1 MDSTTESKEVKQNEE
16 SNNVVEELSTEEVE
30 IEDCSDSSESVVAE
44 PTKIQN
50 TEAEHKVVGS
60 EKQDEEEVVELV
72 GENNSEE
79 EEVEA
84 GNVPS
89 QPEIVIEYDRESANT
104 SPAPTPTATVV
115 IAQQNVAHSK
125 LEDNKENK
133 VLNEGKGEETEN
145 AEEANKTV
153 LSEDSV
159 VENKQV
165 ESSENT
171 ETTISQDQV
180 DAVQPGQSKE
190 ENWNNTIKNIISDID
205 SNIEQENCDL
215 LKQQQKELLQKQ
227 QELVQQIRQ
236 QQLIA
241 QKLADEN
248 RLHQQQLQQQQLQ
261 QQQLQQQQL
270 QQQQLQ
276 QQQLQQQQLQQQ
288 QLQQQQLQ
296 QQQLQQQQ
304 LQQQQSQPES
314 SPQPKTQN
322 LISTFE
328 QASTPTPS
336 QHKENISKYSTVEET
351 KDEFGYTK
359 NTETYEFKEST
370 NASKHI
376 DLHKIFTPA
385 TDNDAVLPRN
395 HSTIKEKNYQEEFKE
410 NNVSLIKT
418 TQPTTQNS
426 AHNQVPLRFLM
437 NPLGKVRDITSVS
450 DSFNIETG
458 LLSPD
463 KCAELITA
471 LQTQKGKGAELF
483 AKRRRKS
490 EKWVVD
496 DKSARTESPSGLPD
510 YQQQQQQFKP
520 ATSPSILPAYSDAGK
535 HRVQLNL
542 HQEQVLEKYVKPGL
556 KVVKTPWEAALET
569 GSASTAFLDDD
580 SRTQQTSTPALS
592 PAPVAQYQY
601 TDPTNIDTTPYKN
614 GLTAD
619 YSIAPSQEQSQSYFP
634 TVKPNFGH
642 NPQRELAYK
651 PSLPQGWKA
660 PSPSLPKDDEQI
672 VRYELEVV
680 SESNK
685 TKSED
690 ILNQFMRSP
699 KLRVSPIPTK
709 ELVLYKDAILELEDM
724 SMKRQMQQSHNKED
738 KEISNNKPERLE
750 KLENNSS
757 TLTENVREEDL
768 KQPAY
773 VPIQS
778 EQKKQQSPSQQNFK
792 EHEVD
797 ENENGNEE
805 TEYVK
810 IAVRD
815 LILNYEQQLVRE
827 ETITKSVKPNQAN
840 NDEIYEIADLETPL
854 ADDSELFSEQRK
866 NVDTWPESAN
876 YQLRNE
882 IEELYVPKEISLES
896 YAPPPVVISK
906 EPEHYKPSWQQA
918 SATTSSASTFPLAR
932 PSHGGFRSYA
942 PPNSDRPVQHQTVPQ
957 INYNP
962 SPLSYDKIAKFENA
976 DEQQAQNNEYNAQTR
991 RLPIRSNVDKV
1002 QNIVPAAY
1010 QRPANI
1016 ERLPT
1021 TPYQSNLRPTDINV
1035 NYNRFPTPVYIKRI
1049 NPNEILHG
1057 QNYNNTARGWKS
1069 SGISSYKSPC
1079 DNSFKTPNIES
1090 CGIYQQVPLTAANT
1104 LPYTDF

>member
-395 HSTIKEKNYQEEFKE
+395 RKLYSSSAFYSPALHPTVEDQVELARRISHSLSDI
-410 NNVSLIKT
+410 S
-418 TQPTTQNS
+418 
-426 AHNQVPLRFLM
+426 NQKSKGQSMYVNR
-437 NPLGKVRDITSVS
+437 KKRSV
-450 DSFNIETG
+450 
-458 LLSPD
+458 
-463 KCAELITA
+463 
-471 LQTQKGKGAELF
+471 
-483 AKRRRKS
+483 
-490 EKWVVD
+490 KWVHEG
-496 DKSARTESPSGLPD
+496 AGQD

>member
-395 HSTIKEKNYQEEFKE
+395 RKLYSSSAFYSPALHPTVEDQVELARRISHSLSDISNQKSKGQSMYVNRKKRSVKWVHEGAGQDSTIKEKNYQEEFKE

-660 PSPSLPKDDEQI
+660 PSPSLPK
-672 VRYELEVV
+672 
-680 SESNK
+680 
-685 TKSED
+685 
-690 ILNQFMRSP
+690 
-699 KLRVSPIPTK
+699 
-709 ELVLYKDAILELEDM
+709 
-724 SMKRQMQQSHNKED
+724 
-738 KEISNNKPERLE
+738 
-750 KLENNSS
+750 
-757 TLTENVREEDL
+757 
-768 KQPAY
+768 
-773 VPIQS
+773 
-778 EQKKQQSPSQQNFK
+778 
-792 EHEVD
+792 
-797 ENENGNEE
+797 
-805 TEYVK
+805 
-810 IAVRD
+810 
-815 LILNYEQQLVRE
+815 
-827 ETITKSVKPNQAN
+827 
-840 NDEIYEIADLETPL
+840 
-854 ADDSELFSEQRK
+854 
-866 NVDTWPESAN
+866 
-876 YQLRNE
+876 
-882 IEELYVPKEISLES
+882 ELYVPKEISLES